1 MENNLT
7 EEVLDKITKTC
18 TCKAIPRSKIKDAIK
33 AGAHTVEAV
42 SKATGSCTGGCNGFR
57 CTPKI
62 EILIENHLKNI

>member
-18 TCKAIPRSKIKDAIK
+18 TCKAIPRSKIKDAIN

-42 SKATGSCTGGCNGFR
+42 SKVTGACTGGCRGSR
-57 CTPKI
+57 CAPKI
-62 EILIENHLKNI
+62 KDLIEKHLEKK

>member
-18 TCKAIPRSKIKDAIK
+18 TCKAIPRSKIKDAIN

-42 SKATGSCTGGCNGFR
+42 SKVTGACTGGCKGSDV
-57 CTPKI
+57 PLKSKI
-62 EILIENHLKNI
+62 